1 MKLTRALSFTTFV
14 FGLLGWMYIVGNAW
28 IHPETLTLALTHL
41 TPWIR
46 EDTFG
51 ILCFA
56 VSFVSFFVWNM
67 SKPD

>member
-1 MKLTRALSFTTFV
+1 MKVTRALSLTTFV
-14 FGLLGWMYIVGNAW
+14 FGLLGWMYIVGIAY
-28 IHPETLTLALTHL
+28 IHPETLPQALTHL

-51 ILCFA
+51 IVCFA

-67 SKPD
+67 SKRD